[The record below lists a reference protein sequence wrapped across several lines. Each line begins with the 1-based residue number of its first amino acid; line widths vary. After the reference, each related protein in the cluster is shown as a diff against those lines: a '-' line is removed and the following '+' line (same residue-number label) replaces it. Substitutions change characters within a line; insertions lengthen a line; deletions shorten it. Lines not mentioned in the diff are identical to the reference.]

1 MKVVISQ
8 PMYFPWV
15 GLFEQIRLA
24 DVYVHYTDVQFSKGS
39 FVNRVQVKTDQGM
52 TWMTV
57 PLRQVSIGQSIDTVK
72 INNAVDWRRKHRRLL
87 QQAYARAPFR
97 DDMLELVDAVFSATF
112 ETIGDLSRSSVDAVC
127 QYFGLDENRQFVDI
141 GSLGIQGR
149 SSQRVLDT
157 VLALDGNTYVTG
169 LGAKKYLDHE
179 GFDTAG
185 IQVEYMDYQMTPYEQ
200 LHGDFTPYVTVL
212 DLIAN
217 AGRDG
222 HQYINSGTT
231 HWKEFVHNE

>member
-1 MKVVISQ
+1 MNVVISQ

-15 GLFEQIRLA
+15 GLFEQIKLA

-39 FVNRVQVKTDQGM
+39 FVNRVQVKTDQGS

-57 PLRQVSIGQSIDTVK
+57 PLKQVSINQTIDAVQ

-87 QQAYARAPFR
+87 QQAYARAPYR
-97 DDMLELVDAVFSATF
+97 DEMLELVDGVFSAEY
-112 ETIGDLSRSSVDAVC
+112 ETIGELSRSSIDLVC
-127 QYFGLDENRQFVDI
+127 RYFGLDSRRQLVDI
-141 GSLGIQGR
+141 ASLNIPGR

-157 VLALDGNTYVTG
+157 VLALDGDTYITG
-169 LGAKKYLDHE
+169 LGASKYLDHE
-179 GFDTAG
+179 QFDNAG
-185 IQVEYMDYQMTPYEQ
+185 VRVEYMNYRMTPYAQ

-217 AGRDG
+217 AGKEG
-222 HQYINSGTT
+222 QQYIASGTT
-231 HWKEFVHNE
+231 YWKEHISNE